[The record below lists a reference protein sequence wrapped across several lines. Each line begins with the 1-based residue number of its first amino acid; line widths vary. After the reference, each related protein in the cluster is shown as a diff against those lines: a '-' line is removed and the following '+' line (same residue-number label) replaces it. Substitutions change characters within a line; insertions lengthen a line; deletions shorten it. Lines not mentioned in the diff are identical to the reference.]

1 MNRPA
6 HALSRVVFVV
16 VGAGFVGLAAPAR
29 AVDILRQDITVDL
42 TGAELRVSVDAI
54 VDGGGDL
61 PMYAL
66 VAPATA
72 SVDGVDV
79 DVVDDPG
86 QYRGLVQWLT
96 LPGGD
101 GQAVHLELTGPP
113 RCASLV
119 QPGTDACTYRSDER
133 ALLPL
138 TPGAA
143 WHLSNLFGADPFVGS
158 ITVRAPAGHA
168 VIAGQTAGRDVGDG
182 SVVFD
187 VVVPTELLAVVA
199 RDVVDV
205 VSVDVVSVDG
215 VGGGAGRVRVPV
227 PSEADRPALAT
238 LAATGA
244 LAWPVY
250 EELFGALP
258 VDEVRYAPVSGRYP
272 FGGMGLVATVLVGDF
287 IADPAFG
294 YMVEQG
300 AAHELAHSWWGG
312 LTSAVDPAEGGFLQE
327 ALAEW
332 SAWQALGDVDEA
344 VRDAGVRMNAV
355 WYLTQIG
362 DNDVAIL
369 DAGDDP
375 DAYVLTTYHKGSGV
389 LRALEAEVGSDAFA
403 AALRALVARGPG
415 GLSVA
420 ALDEELTRASGIDV
434 SASLDQWLRAPG
446 HPALRIAVDDGAVF
460 VDDAAGFDVIVP
472 VRVVA
477 ADGSAKDVVVA
488 TGGSVDVDVDT
499 VLVEIDPRWTLVR
512 TVTPAR
518 KGDISCDG
526 RVDAVDLI
534 EVALRIGA
542 RIPDERRQ
550 DGGYDPLY
558 DVDGDGDV
566 DADDVDAVSG
576 G

>member
-1 MNRPA
+1 MTRPA
-6 HALSRVVFVV
+6 HAALSRVVVVVVAVAVV
-16 VGAGFVGLAAPAR
+16 VGAAAPAR
-29 AVDILRQDITVDL
+29 AFDIVRQDITVDL
-42 TGAELRVSVDAI
+42 SGAELRVSVDAI

-66 VAPATA
+66 AAPATA
-72 SVDGVDV
+72 RVDGVDV
-79 DVVDDPG
+79 EVVDDPG
-86 QYRGLVQWLT
+86 EYRGLVQWLT

-119 QPGTDACTYRSDER
+119 QPGTDACTYRGDER

-158 ITVRAPAGHA
+158 ITVRAPAGHV
-168 VIAGQTAGRDVGDG
+168 VIAGQTAGREASDG
-182 SVVFD
+182 GVTFD
-187 VVVPTELLAVVA
+187 VVVPTELLTVVSRA
-199 RDVVDV
+199 VVDV
-205 VSVDVVSVDG
+205 VSVDVDDVDA
-215 VGGGAGRVRVPV
+215 VVRGRVRVPV

-244 LAWPVY
+244 RAWPVY

-332 SAWQALGDVDEA
+332 SAWRALGDVDEA

-389 LRALEAEVGSDAFA
+389 LRALEEEVGSDAFA

-415 GLSVA
+415 GLSVL

-446 HPALRIAVDDGAVF
+446 HPTLRVAVDDGAVF
-460 VDDAAGFDVIVP
+460 VDDDAGFDVSVP

-477 ADGSAKDVVVA
+477 ADGTAREVVVA
-488 TGGSVDVDVDT
+488 TGGSVDLDDDT
-499 VLVEIDPRWTLVR
+499 VLVEVDPRWTLVR

-518 KGDISCDG
+518 AGDVSCDG

-558 DVDGDGDV
+558 DIDADGDV
-566 DADDVDAVSG
+566 DADDVDDVAR
-576 G
+576 